1 MTLRS
6 APPAA
11 PESCLRDEGGCAI
24 SIMPDSREKHILIV
38 AGEASGDLHGA
49 ALVRAIKK
57 LDQGIAIS
65 GIGGRKMEEAGVH
78 ITAQSS
84 DIAVVGLTE
93 VFSKLKKIIKAHG
106 DMRSLLKNA
115 GPDLLILID
124 FPDFNISLART
135 AVRYKVPVLYYISPQ
150 VWAWRSGR
158 VKKIAKRVDKMAVI
172 LPFEKDFYM
181 KSGADIDV
189 EYVGHPV
196 MDAIPERPDRETI
209 STEMGLGSG
218 RPVIG
223 LLPGSRTDEINNL
236 LPCMIGAAEM
246 LSSRYPGMQCILPL
260 APTISH
266 ELVQSFIDMTTIKI
280 TVSQSDI
287 YSALSACDLV
297 LAASGTVTLEA
308 AVMGVPMVVAYRV
321 SPLSFAIGKMVIN
334 VSHVSIA
341 NLIAGREIVPELLQ
355 DKATPLGLADRASM
369 ILDNKDY
376 RENMIAELA
385 KVRESLGGKG
395 ASDRTAMIAVN
406 MINSYSRER

>member
-1 MTLRS
+1 MS
-6 APPAA
+6 
-11 PESCLRDEGGCAI
+11 
-24 SIMPDSREKHILIV
+24 DSNKKHILIV

-57 LDQGIAIS
+57 LDQGIIIS

-78 ITAQSS
+78 ITAHSS

-106 DMRSLLKNA
+106 NMRSLMKNA

-135 AVRYKVPVLYYISPQ
+135 ARRYKVPVLYYISPQ

-172 LPFEKDFYM
+172 LPFEKGFYR
-181 KSGADIDV
+181 KTGIDIDV

-196 MDAIPERPDRETI
+196 MDAIPEGLDRDTI
-209 STEMGLGSG
+209 SMELGLDSG

-223 LLPGSRTDEINNL
+223 LLPGSRTDEIKNL
-236 LPCMIGAAEM
+236 LPSMIGAAEI

-266 ELVQSFIDMTTIKI
+266 ELVQSFIDMTAIKI
-280 TVSQSDI
+280 IVSQRDI
-287 YSALSACDLV
+287 YSALRVCDLA

-321 SPLSFAIGKMVIN
+321 SPLSFSIGKMVVK

-341 NLIAGREIVPELLQ
+341 NLIAGEEIVPELLQ
-355 DKATPLGLADRASM
+355 DAATPVGLADRASM
-369 ILDNKDY
+369 ILDNEGFRK
-376 RENMIAELA
+376 NMIAKLGE
-385 KVRESLGGKG
+385 VRESLGGKG
-395 ASDRTAMIAVN
+395 ASDRTARIAVN
-406 MINSYSRER
+406 MVNINSQER